1 MILELPKHL
10 EEWVMLQVQ
19 TGKYASAKE
28 LIQNTLENAK
38 QQQTQAELETMLERG
53 FDDLEQGRTYRFDSL
68 QAFQS
73 AIKARAKTA

>member
-28 LIQNTLENAK
+28 MIQNTLENAR

-53 FDDLEQGRTYRFDSL
+53 FDDLEQGRTHRFESL
-68 QAFQS
+68 QAFQA